1 VSLCTLFAIR
11 ALTYHFSLTKF
22 KAIRKQLG
30 LCHTCQQ
37 GLTPND
43 IQEVMVEMWNIYPD
57 AGVREMIGLLFHEHG
72 LAVSR

>member
-1 VSLCTLFAIR
+1 VIR

-30 LCHTCQQ
+30 LCHTRQQ

-43 IQEVMVEMWNIYPD
+43 IREVMVEMQNIYPD
-57 AGVREMIGLLFHEHG
+57 AGV
-72 LAVSR
+72 